1 MKEDPTFRA
10 ICEDY
15 DACINALQY
24 WTTSEEPEASIR
36 INEYRTLIR
45 ELEEEITQ
53 LLQSVKPI

>member
-24 WTTSEEPEASIR
+24 WSTSEEPEASIR
-36 INEYRTLIR
+36 INEYRILIK

-53 LLQSVKPI
+53 VLQSVKPI